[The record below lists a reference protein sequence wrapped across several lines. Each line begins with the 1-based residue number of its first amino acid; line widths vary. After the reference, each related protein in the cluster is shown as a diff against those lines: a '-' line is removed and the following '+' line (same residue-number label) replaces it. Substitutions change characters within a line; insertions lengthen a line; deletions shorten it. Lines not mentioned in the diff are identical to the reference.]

1 MLKWPC
7 RAFKPRLL
15 PGCGY
20 VHAREVKFRGIS
32 HPAKLLAKRKPPTDR
47 MDEKCQTTSQSCD
60 NRVHPVSQYAGT
72 LWETS
77 CGCVLYSS
85 SGRLAITV
93 LRHNRDIIVAQRA
106 SFRQGAPENRML
118 GVFAASRLAYAS
130 ILPYHSAI
138 NVSTAQEDV
147 LCGDHN
153 GVAPKR
159 Q

>member
-1 MLKWPC
+1 M
-7 RAFKPRLL
+7 
-15 PGCGY
+15 
-20 VHAREVKFRGIS
+20 HAREVKFRGIS

-93 LRHNRDIIVAQRA
+93 LRHNRDIMVAQRA
-106 SFRQGAPENRML
+106 SFRHGAPESSML

-130 ILPYHSAI
+130 IVPYHSDTSAQRKRMCFAVI
-138 NVSTAQEDV
+138 ITAWH
-147 LCGDHN
+147 LN
-153 GVAPKR
+153 GNSRNQVGQA
-159 Q
+159 